1 MNVGILV
8 TNYNTWDL
16 TSKCIEN
23 CLKYADAS
31 IDQFVVVDD
40 CSTEQFENQFK
51 QITLIKNPVNIGLVR
66 SLNKGIRTLSADLIF
81 IFDSD
86 AWPLE
91 KFVLTAQKYFID
103 NPKIGIATF
112 ETQNASGT
120 SFASYEAE
128 PNALSLV
135 LGQQLYSRYQK
146 YFPASASNITV
157 YTCAMI
163 IRKKVLEQVGG
174 FDENYDWLELD
185 HDICMSAKKLGWT
198 IGVVPLKAFHKGSG
212 TPQNVA
218 ARVIRFYENRL
229 KLLRKFNKYPVG
241 ELLNTLIIM
250 RLAVEYII
258 INTLGRLRYK
268 KNDITDKLF
277 SRSSLIRRFIKGSI

>member
-1 MNVGILV
+1 MQVGILV

-23 CLKYADAS
+23 CLNYADTF

-40 CSTEQFENQFK
+40 CSTVQFENQFK
-51 QITLIKNPVNIGLVR
+51 QITLIKNPANAGLAH
-66 SLNKGIRTLSADLIF
+66 SLNKGIFTLNTELIF

-91 KFVLTAQKYFID
+91 NFIIKTQQYFFS

-112 ETQNASGT
+112 ETENLSGKR
-120 SFASYEAE
+120 SASYETE
-128 PNALSLV
+128 PGAISLV

-146 YFPASASNITV
+146 YFTRRTSDITV
-157 YTCAMI
+157 YTCAMV
-163 IRKKVLEQVGG
+163 IRKKVIEQVGG

-185 HDICMSAKKLGWT
+185 HDICMSAKRKGWE
-198 IGVVPLKAFHKGSG
+198 IGVMPLRAFHKGSG
-212 TPQNVA
+212 TAQEVSE
-218 ARVIRFYENRL
+218 RVIRYYENRL

-241 ELLNTLIIM
+241 KLLNTLIII
-250 RLAVEYII
+250 RLSFEYFA
-258 INTLGRLRYK
+258 INTIGRIKYNK
-268 KNDITDKLF
+268 KTIADKSF
-277 SRSSLIRRFIKGSI
+277 SRSSLVKRFLNGSI